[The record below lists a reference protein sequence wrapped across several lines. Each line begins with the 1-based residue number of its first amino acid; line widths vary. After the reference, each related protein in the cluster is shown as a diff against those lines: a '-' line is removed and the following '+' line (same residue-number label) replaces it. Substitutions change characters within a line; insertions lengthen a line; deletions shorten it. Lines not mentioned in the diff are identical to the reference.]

1 MINGRR
7 ALVKKVR
14 KVKATPAP
22 QKFIAESAQREA
34 SLRAQALFTELDTDG
49 SGELDREEFIQGCL
63 TAFTPRD
70 IPTVKIDHVE

>member
-1 MINGRR
+1 MSG
-7 ALVKKVR
+7 
-14 KVKATPAP
+14 
-22 QKFIAESAQREA
+22 REA